1 MLSNAITQRDG
12 GLPTTSGQK
21 TSPVV
26 ILSEAKNLG
35 GGVGRKWK
43 NLCTALM
50 SAIFLLFTPLTWS
63 QSDLTVTVYN
73 DGRGLVKD
81 VRELN
86 FKRGSDTVKITD
98 VAASLDATSVRFEPL
113 TKKNE
118 IDLLEQNFEF
128 DLIGSDKLLNKYLD
142 RNIDLV
148 TKDQKTFSGKLLS
161 YTGGQYVLSVPAGGI
176 KVVNASEVVN
186 VSMPELPSGFYT
198 RPTLVWLFN
207 RRYSGRE
214 KCQVSYLTGNLGWH
228 AEYVALV
235 NPTDDRLSLSGWV
248 SVDNRSGATYPS
260 AKLKLV
266 AGELQRARPRWRGE
280 VQASRMGA
288 PTEAAA
294 PFEEKAFFEYHL
306 YTLAFP
312 TTLANNQIKQVSLFD
327 PAETAVKKNF
337 IYDPDRDA
345 TKASVVL
352 EFKNSKEAG
361 MGMALPAG
369 VVRMMKRD
377 TDGSIELIGEDNLEH
392 TPKDEL
398 VKLTVGKAFDI
409 ACEQTQKDRRQI
421 SNKIWEEDWEISV
434 RNHKAEPVTVRVVK
448 RFYGYWDIT
457 QTSHEFIKK
466 DASTAWF
473 EIPVD
478 KDQETKLTFTV
489 RYRNR

>member
-1 MLSNAITQRDG
+1 MMT
-12 GLPTTSGQK
+12 K
-21 TSPVV
+21 TRSVV
-26 ILSEAKNLG
+26 KG
-35 GGVGRKWK
+35 
-43 NLCTALM
+43 
-50 SAIFLLFTPLTWS
+50 LLFCLFVVLFAGPLARG
-63 QSDLTVTVYN
+63 QGGELTVTVYN
-73 DGRGLVKD
+73 DGRGLVKA
-81 VRELN
+81 VRELS

-98 VAASLDATSVRFEPL
+98 VAATLDPTSVRFEPL

-142 RNIDLV
+142 KTIDLV
-148 TKDQKTFSGKLLS
+148 TKDQKVFSGKLLS
-161 YTGGQYVLSVPAGGI
+161 YTGNSYVLAVPNGGI
-176 KVVNASEVVN
+176 RMVNGSEVVN
-186 VSMPELPSGFYT
+186 ISMPEMPAGFYT

-207 RRYSGRE
+207 SRYSGKE

-248 SVDNRSGATYPS
+248 SIDNRSGATYPK

-266 AGELQRARPRWRGE
+266 AGELHRARPKYERE
-280 VQASRMGA
+280 NMPLSRA
-288 PTEAAA
+288 AEAV
-294 PFEEKAFFEYHL
+294 PFEEKSFFEYHL

-327 PAETAVKKNF
+327 PAETPVKKNF
-337 IYDPDRDA
+337 IYDPDIDA

-352 EFKNSKEAG
+352 EFKNTKEAG
-361 MGMALPAG
+361 LGMALPAG
-369 VVRMMKRD
+369 VVRVMKRD

-409 ACEQTQKDRRQI
+409 ACEQAQKDRRQI
-421 SNKIWEEDWEISV
+421 SNKVWEEDWEISV
-434 RNHKAEPVTVRVVK
+434 RNHKTEPVTVRVVK
-448 RFYGYWDIT
+448 RFWGFWEIR
-457 QTSHEFIKK
+457 QSSHTFVKK
-466 DASTAWF
+466 DASTVWF

-478 KDQETKLTFTV
+478 KDKETKLTLTV
-489 RYRNR
+489 RYQNK

>member
-1 MLSNAITQRDG
+1 MLKTITATRKYISVL
-12 GLPTTSGQK
+12 GL
-21 TSPVV
+21 
-26 ILSEAKNLG
+26 LG
-35 GGVGRKWK
+35 V
-43 NLCTALM
+43 
-50 SAIFLLFTPLTWS
+50 LFAAAAAWG

-86 FKRGSDTVKITD
+86 FKKGADTVKITD
-98 VAASLDATSVRFEPL
+98 VAASLDPTSVRFEPL
-113 TKKNE
+113 VRKND

-128 DLIGSDKLLNKYLD
+128 DLIGSEKLLNKYLD

-186 VSMPELPSGFYT
+186 ISMPELPSGFYT
-198 RPTLVWLFN
+198 RPTLVWLFSS
-207 RRYSGRE
+207 RYAGKE
-214 KCQVSYLTGNLGWH
+214 KCQVSYLAGNLGWH

-235 NPTDDRLSLSGWV
+235 NATDDRLSLSGWV
-248 SVDNRSGATYPS
+248 SIDNRSGATYPN

-266 AGELQRARPRWRGE
+266 AGQLNRARQERGI
-280 VQASRMGA
+280 VQSSQMKIQTADQQ
-288 PTEAAA
+288 
-294 PFEEKAFFEYHL
+294 PFEEKDFFEYHL
-306 YTLAFP
+306 YTLSFP
-312 TTLANNQIKQVSLFD
+312 TSLANNQIKQVSLFD
-327 PAETAVKKNF
+327 PAETPVKKNF

-352 EFKNSKEAG
+352 EFKNSKEMG
-361 MGMALPAG
+361 LGMALPTG

-377 TDGSIELIGEDNLEH
+377 TDGSIELIGEDNLGH
-392 TPKDEL
+392 TPKDES

-421 SNKIWEEDWEISV
+421 SSKVWEEDWEVSI
-434 RNHKAEPVTVRVVK
+434 RNHKTEPVTVRVVK
-448 RFYGYWDIT
+448 RLWGFWDIT
-457 QTSHEFIKK
+457 QTSHTFTKK

-478 KDQETKLTFTV
+478 KDKETKLTFTV
-489 RYRNR
+489 RYRNK

>member
-1 MLSNAITQRDG
+1 MQKSLTAAKRYRQFLLGVSIFLSAAAVW
-12 GLPTTSGQK
+12 GQK
-21 TSPVV
+21 
-26 ILSEAKNLG
+26 G
-35 GGVGRKWK
+35 
-43 NLCTALM
+43 
-50 SAIFLLFTPLTWS
+50 
-63 QSDLTVTVYN
+63 DLTVTVYN

-113 TKKNE
+113 TRKNE

-207 RRYSGRE
+207 SRYSGKE

-235 NPTDDRLSLSGWV
+235 NSTDDRLSLSGWV
-248 SVDNRSGATYPS
+248 SVDNRSGATYPN

-266 AGELQRARPRWRGE
+266 AGELQRARRPMPSNIQGDE
-280 VQASRMGA
+280 MALSR
-288 PTEAAA
+288 AAA

-337 IYDPDRDA
+337 IYEPDRDA

-377 TDGSIELIGEDNLEH
+377 TDGSIELIGEDNLGH
-392 TPKDEL
+392 TPKDEI

-434 RNHKAEPVTVRVVK
+434 RNHKTEPVTVRVIK

>member
-1 MLSNAITQRDG
+1 MLKTITATRKHASVLALWG
-12 GLPTTSGQK
+12 VLFAATFAWGQ
-21 TSPVV
+21 
-26 ILSEAKNLG
+26 N
-35 GGVGRKWK
+35 
-43 NLCTALM
+43 
-50 SAIFLLFTPLTWS
+50 
-63 QSDLTVTVYN
+63 DLTVTVYN

-86 FKRGSDTVKITD
+86 FKKGADTVKITD
-98 VAASLDATSVRFEPL
+98 VAALLDPTSVRFEPL
-113 TKKNE
+113 ARKND

-128 DLIGSDKLLNKYLD
+128 DLIGSEKLLNKYLD

-176 KVVNASEVVN
+176 KVVNAGEVVN

-207 RRYSGRE
+207 SRYAGKE

-235 NPTDDRLSLSGWV
+235 NATDDRLSLSGWV
-248 SVDNRSGATYPS
+248 SIDNRSGAAYPK

-266 AGELQRARPRWRGE
+266 AGELQRARRKGE
-280 VQASRMGA
+280 PVYTDGIMRAAESA
-288 PTEAAA
+288 PT
-294 PFEEKAFFEYHL
+294 FEEKSFFEYHL

-327 PAETAVKKNF
+327 PAETPVKKHF
-337 IYDPDRDA
+337 IYDPERDA

-352 EFKNSKEAG
+352 EFKNSKEMG
-361 MGMALPAG
+361 LGMALPAG

-377 TDGSIELIGEDNLEH
+377 TDGSIELIGEDNLGH
-392 TPKDEL
+392 TPKDEI

-409 ACEQTQKDRRQI
+409 ACEQVQKDRRQI
-421 SNKIWEEDWEISV
+421 SSKVWEEDWEVSI

-448 RFYGYWDIT
+448 RLWGFWDIT
-457 QTSHEFIKK
+457 QSSHTFIKK

-478 KDQETKLTFTV
+478 KDKETKLTFTV

>member
-1 MLSNAITQRDG
+1 M
-12 GLPTTSGQK
+12 PK
-21 TSPVV
+21 
-26 ILSEAKNLG
+26 
-35 GGVGRKWK
+35 
-43 NLCTALM
+43 
-50 SAIFLLFTPLTWS
+50 TPLVFKES
-63 QSDLTVTVYN
+63 LFCLFGILFAAPFAQGQGGELTVTVYN

-98 VAASLDATSVRFEPL
+98 VAAALDPTSVRFEPL
-113 TKKNE
+113 AKKND

-128 DLIGSDKLLNKYLD
+128 DLVGSEKLLNKYLD
-142 RNIDLV
+142 KTIDLV
-148 TKDQKTFSGKLLS
+148 TKDQKVFSGKLLS
-161 YTGGQYVLSVPAGGI
+161 YTGGNYVLDVPNGGI
-176 KVVNASEVVN
+176 RMVNASEVVN
-186 VSMPELPSGFYT
+186 ISMPELPAGFYT

-207 RRYSGRE
+207 SRYSGKE

-248 SVDNRSGATYPS
+248 SIDNRSGGTYPQ

-266 AGELQRARPRWRGE
+266 AGQLQRAR
-280 VQASRMGA
+280 
-288 PTEAAA
+288 EARVPKVAYMRTGVAAEEAA
-294 PFEEKAFFEYHL
+294 PFEEKSFFEYHL

-312 TTLANNQIKQVSLFD
+312 TTLANNQIKQVSLFE
-327 PAETAVKKNF
+327 PAETPVKKNF
-337 IYDPDRDA
+337 IYDPDQDA

-361 MGMALPAG
+361 LGMALPAG

-409 ACEQTQKDRRQI
+409 ACEQVQKDRRQI
-421 SNKIWEEDWEISV
+421 SNKVWEEDWEILV
-434 RNHKAEPVTVRVVK
+434 RNHKTEPVTVRVVK
-448 RFYGYWDIT
+448 QFWGFWDIRAS
-457 QTSHEFIKK
+457 SHTFTKK
-466 DASTAWF
+466 DASTVWF

-478 KDQETKLTFTV
+478 KDKEAKLTLTV
-489 RYRNR
+489 RYQNK

>member
-1 MLSNAITQRDG
+1 MSQRKKLGFKAWLVLVVSLFVFFTSNA
-12 GLPTTSGQK
+12 
-21 TSPVV
+21 
-26 ILSEAKNLG
+26 
-35 GGVGRKWK
+35 
-43 NLCTALM
+43 
-50 SAIFLLFTPLTWS
+50 FS
-63 QSDLTVTVYN
+63 QSGLTVTVYN
-73 DGRGLVKD
+73 DGRGLIKD

-98 VAASLDATSVRFEPL
+98 VAAALDPTSVRFEPL
-113 TKKNE
+113 TKKND

-142 RNIDLV
+142 KIIDLV
-148 TKDQKTFSGKLLS
+148 TKDQKVFSGKLLS
-161 YTGGQYVLSVPAGGI
+161 YTGGSYVLAVPNGGI
-176 KVVNASEVVN
+176 RLVNSGEVVN

-207 RRYSGRE
+207 SRYSGKE
-214 KCQVSYLTGNLGWH
+214 KCQISYLTGNLGWH

-248 SVDNRSGATYPS
+248 SIDNRSGATYPK

-266 AGELQRARPRWRGE
+266 AGQLHRARVPSAVRE
-280 VQASRMGA
+280 FTLQKGA
-288 PTEAAA
+288 FDAAA
-294 PFEEKAFFEYHL
+294 PFEEKSFFEYHL

-312 TTLANNQIKQVSLFD
+312 TTLANNQIKQVSLFE
-327 PAETAVKKNF
+327 PAETPVKKNF

-352 EFKNSKEAG
+352 EFKNAKETG
-361 MGMALPAG
+361 LGMALPAG

-409 ACEQTQKDRRQI
+409 SCEQAQKDRRQI
-421 SNKIWEEDWEISV
+421 SNKVWEEDWEISV
-434 RNHKAEPVTVRVVK
+434 RNHKAEPVTLRVVK
-448 RFYGYWDIT
+448 RFWGFWEIRES
-457 QTSHEFIKK
+457 SHSFTKK

-478 KDQETKLTFTV
+478 KDKQTKLTFTV
-489 RYRNR
+489 RYQNK

>member
-1 MLSNAITQRDG
+1 MSEDKNTGFKKKGGLLGFFLIVLFASNA
-12 GLPTTSGQK
+12 
-21 TSPVV
+21 
-26 ILSEAKNLG
+26 
-35 GGVGRKWK
+35 
-43 NLCTALM
+43 
-50 SAIFLLFTPLTWS
+50 FS

-81 VRELN
+81 VRELF

-98 VAASLDATSVRFEPL
+98 VAASLDPTSVRFEPL
-113 TKKNE
+113 VKKND

-128 DLIGSDKLLNKYLD
+128 DLVGSEKLLNKYLD
-142 RNIDLV
+142 RTIDLV
-148 TKDQKTFSGKLLS
+148 TKDQKVFSGKLLS
-161 YTGGQYVLSVPAGGI
+161 YTGGNYVLDVPNGGI
-176 KVVNASEVVN
+176 RMINASEVVN
-186 VSMPELPSGFYT
+186 ISMPELPAGFYT

-207 RRYSGRE
+207 SRYSGKE

-248 SVDNRSGATYPS
+248 SIDNRSGATYPQ

-266 AGELQRARPRWRGE
+266 AGELQRAQPKVGVLVRDGMLRAAE
-280 VQASRMGA
+280 
-288 PTEAAA
+288 AA

-361 MGMALPAG
+361 LGMALPAG
-369 VVRMMKRD
+369 VVRIMKRD
-377 TDGSIELIGEDNLEH
+377 TDGGIELIGEDNLAH
-392 TPKDEL
+392 TPKDER
-398 VKLTVGKAFDI
+398 VELTVGKAFDI
-409 ACEQTQKDRRQI
+409 VCEQAQKDRRQI
-421 SNKIWEEDWEISV
+421 SNKVWEEDWEISV
-434 RNHKAEPVTVRVVK
+434 RNHKAEPVTVRVIK
-448 RFYGYWDIT
+448 HFWGFWDVRAS
-457 QTSHEFIKK
+457 SHTFTKK
-466 DASTAWF
+466 DASTVWF

-478 KDQETKLTFTV
+478 KDKETKLTLTV
-489 RYRNR
+489 RYQNK